1 MFELVYTETFQ
12 RDLKKLDGPSK
23 KHLEKAV
30 EKLLANPRR
39 FKPLEGVSNHFRLR
53 FENYRLVYKV
63 EGNKVW
69 LLFVRKR
76 DEVYRNL
83 P

>member
-1 MFELVYTETFQ
+1 MFDLIYTQTFQ
-12 RDLKKLDGPSK
+12 RDLKKLDGSSK
-23 KHLEKAV
+23 KHLEKAI
-30 EKLLANPRR
+30 EKLLENPKR
-39 FKPLEGVSNHFRLR
+39 FKPLEGAPNHFRIR